1 MTKIID
7 IHNHVATPA
16 CEELLEPMP
25 APEFDPF
32 MLYSSPETLEY
43 NRRHFRE
50 VADRLTNTERR
61 IEDMDASGVSVQALS
76 VAPPQFYYWTDPGIG
91 RRLCRMQNEN
101 LARMVQEHPARFVG
115 LGTVPMQDV
124 DAALEEMDYC
134 ISELGFRGIEICTNI
149 NGLDLDAQRFLP
161 VFEHAATLGVVIVI
175 HPHGFTHGQ
184 RLRDYYMT
192 NVIGNPLETTIAAF
206 RLIHSGLFERVP
218 DVNVVLVHG
227 GGFLPFYHSRM
238 DHSWRERPE
247 GRRFIGETP
256 PSAYLG
262 RFYFDTL
269 VYDAHHLGVLADT
282 VGADRLL
289 VGTDYP
295 YDMGETQPARVVEG
309 CPQLSDGDRERIL
322 HGTAERLLGLSD
334 E

>member
-7 IHNHVATPA
+7 VHNHVATPA
-16 CEELLEPMP
+16 CEERLEPLP
-25 APEFDPF
+25 LPELDPF
-32 MLYSSPETLEY
+32 LFYSAAETVDY
-43 NRRHFRE
+43 NRRHFRD

-61 IEDMDASGVSVQALS
+61 IEDMDASGVAVQALS
-76 VAPPQFYYWTDPGIG
+76 VAPPQFYYWTDPTVG

-101 LARMVQEHPARFVG
+101 LARMVQAQPTRFVG
-115 LGTVPMQDV
+115 LGTIPMQDV
-124 DAALEEMDYC
+124 GAALEEMDHC
-134 ISELGFRGIEICTNI
+134 IYELGFRGIEICTNV

-161 VFEHAATLGVVIVI
+161 VFERVAAAGVVVVV

-184 RLRDYYMT
+184 RLRDYYMN

-238 DHSWRERPE
+238 DHSWQARPE
-247 GRRFIGETP
+247 GRHVIGDTP
-256 PSAYLG
+256 PSTYLE

-295 YDMGETQPARVVEG
+295 YDMGDAQPARVVDA
-309 CPQLSDGDRERIL
+309 CTQLSAADRDRIF
-322 HGTAERLLGLSD
+322 HGTATRLLGLR
-334 E
+334 EE